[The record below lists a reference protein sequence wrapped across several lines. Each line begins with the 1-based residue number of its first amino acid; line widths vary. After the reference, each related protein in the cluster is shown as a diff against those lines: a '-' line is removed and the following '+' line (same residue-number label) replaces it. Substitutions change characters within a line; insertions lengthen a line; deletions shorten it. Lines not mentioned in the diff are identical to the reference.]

1 MSSTINSK
9 NFSIDLIVW
18 TGSELCYFKSVPHQ
32 NTFQTS
38 ALYETIDSETTNT
51 NDGKIYHKFTVCV
64 KDLNN
69 QIIGKAY
76 AKSIKDAQ
84 QRAAQ
89 YALQYYGIF
98 NRY

>member
-1 MSSTINSK
+1 MM
-9 NFSIDLIVW
+9 
-18 TGSELCYFKSVPHQ
+18 
-32 NTFQTS
+32 
-38 ALYETIDSETTNT
+38 
-51 NDGKIYHKFTVCV
+51 GKIYHKFTVCV

-69 QIIGKAY
+69 HIIGKAY

>member
-1 MSSTINSK
+1 MR
-9 NFSIDLIVW
+9 
-18 TGSELCYFKSVPHQ
+18 YFHKEFDGQLPV
-32 NTFQTS
+32 
-38 ALYETIDSETTNT
+38 YETIDSETTNT

-98 NRY
+98 NGY